1 MMMTSLTNN
10 MYNSYEYSSYMVDSR
25 TVMVEGDVI
34 LIITIDN
41 MQDYNNEETQDQYQN
56 QDMGITDDDIEE
68 MRNALN
74 AAFSDMFGDMD
85 VSMEIY

>member
-10 MYNSYEYSSYMVDSR
+10 MYNSYEYSNYMVDTR
-25 TVMVEGDVI
+25 TLMVEGDVI

-41 MQDYNNEETQDQYQN
+41 MQDYNNDETQDQYQ
-56 QDMGITDDDIEE
+56 DSMGITDEDMDE

-85 VSMEIY
+85 VSLESY